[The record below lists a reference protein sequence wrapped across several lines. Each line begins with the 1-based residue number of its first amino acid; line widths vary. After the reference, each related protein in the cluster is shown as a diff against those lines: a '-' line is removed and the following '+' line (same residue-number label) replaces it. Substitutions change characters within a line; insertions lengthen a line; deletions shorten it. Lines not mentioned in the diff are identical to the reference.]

1 MRSNIAWLFC
11 LFLFAAPVRAEQGD
25 NVSMKIDVVAW
36 GDEIKGLSFKPG
48 SGKGDISA
56 MGFRYSTPVAYSGPV
71 VMAIYQ
77 SMNYMLVG

>member
-1 MRSNIAWLFC
+1 MRSNIISLAC
-11 LFLFAAPVRAEQGD
+11 LMLLAAPAHAQQGTD
-25 NVSMKIDVVAW
+25 VSMKIDVVAW

-48 SGKGDISA
+48 SSKGDISA
-56 MGFRYSTPVAYSGPV
+56 MGFRYSKPVAYSGPV